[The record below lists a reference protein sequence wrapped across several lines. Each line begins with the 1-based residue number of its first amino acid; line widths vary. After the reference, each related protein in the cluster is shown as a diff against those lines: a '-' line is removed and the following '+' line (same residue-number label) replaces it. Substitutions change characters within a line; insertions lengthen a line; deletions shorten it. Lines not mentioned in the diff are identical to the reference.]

1 MTSGNQMPCGNSC
14 AAGCNHSR
22 PPGVI
27 LPHSTSALLRRMVA
41 ILSRGPED
49 EFLLLDMLGL
59 M

>member
-1 MTSGNQMPCGNSC
+1 MPCGNSC
-14 AAGCNHSR
+14 GAGCDHSR
-22 PPGVI
+22 PPGAI
-27 LPHSTSALLRRMVA
+27 LPPSTSALLRRMVA